1 MPKFVLLWTDAAIW
15 LLTAALLA
23 YVVFAWRRPNLRT
36 SWRKVF
42 MDAPSLASSIVLLLC
57 LAVCLLDSVHYRP
70 LLPPAPGTT
79 AVAYDARTRS
89 LLDAWLADLVDGREA
104 TYSTPLATVSFTR
117 ESEIV
122 DGRVE
127 RVAPRL
133 KYGGAHL
140 KDPATQW
147 LPDVLERGATGL
159 VLGLA
164 AALLASAALVAL
176 LAALGAAYLWGALRG
191 RQADLLDDPAESAL
205 PGAGSRVALLTL
217 GLAAILALTPLAGIG
232 VACSLAFAL
241 VARAFGSRRP
251 LHDLVVG
258 VLFVFVAWFVFDRLL
273 GVQLGRF
280 ASFVP
285 WP

>member
-104 TYSTPLATVSFTR
+104 TY
-117 ESEIV
+117 
-122 DGRVE
+122 
-127 RVAPRL
+127 
-133 KYGGAHL
+133 
-140 KDPATQW
+140 
-147 LPDVLERGATGL
+147 
-159 VLGLA
+159 
-164 AALLASAALVAL
+164 
-176 LAALGAAYLWGALRG
+176 
-191 RQADLLDDPAESAL
+191 
-205 PGAGSRVALLTL
+205 
-217 GLAAILALTPLAGIG
+217 
-232 VACSLAFAL
+232 
-241 VARAFGSRRP
+241 
-251 LHDLVVG
+251 
-258 VLFVFVAWFVFDRLL
+258 
-273 GVQLGRF
+273 
-280 ASFVP
+280 
-285 WP
+285 